1 MPNAEKDAGRTWRYS
16 TWGGSKATVVA
27 ATVEFTPTHVVW
39 RDSEGSV
46 VLAERPENVNE
57 LSLHSRCATCDRARG
72 NLDRHGVHF
81 LTAYVAGV

>member
-1 MPNAEKDAGRTWRYS
+1 MSDRDRTWRYS
-16 TWGGSKATVVA
+16 TWGGGKATVVA

-57 LSLHSRCATCDRARG
+57 LSQVGMLGSSTRG
-72 NLDRHGVHF
+72 VRPPEERS
-81 LTAYVAGV
+81 

>member
-1 MPNAEKDAGRTWRYS
+1 MAETEKHSAENDADRTWRYS

-46 VLAERPENVNE
+46 VLAERPENVSE
-57 LSLHSRCATCDRARG
+57 LSQVGTLGSSTRG
-72 NLDRHGVHF
+72 VRP
-81 LTAYVAGV
+81 AEERP